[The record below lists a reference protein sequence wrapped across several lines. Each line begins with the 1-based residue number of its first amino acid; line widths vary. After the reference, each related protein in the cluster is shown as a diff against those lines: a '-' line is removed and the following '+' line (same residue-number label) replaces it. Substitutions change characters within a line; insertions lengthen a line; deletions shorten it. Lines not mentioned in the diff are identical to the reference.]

1 MEDLIKPF
9 LQDVLEVV
17 IEIFL
22 VTPNLCG
29 VDYIEDTPDQYH
41 VNTMVADLE
50 TRNLPN
56 INLTLD
62 ESDLTG
68 GKCRY
73 TAKTYKICHHTTDSS
88 TFSDTYRVSQK
99 KNRL

>member
-1 MEDLIKPF
+1 M
-9 LQDVLEVV
+9 

-50 TRNLPN
+50 
-56 INLTLD
+56 
-62 ESDLTG
+62 
-68 GKCRY
+68 
-73 TAKTYKICHHTTDSS
+73 SS
-88 TFSDTYRVSQK
+88 EYQPDAG
-99 KNRL
+99 